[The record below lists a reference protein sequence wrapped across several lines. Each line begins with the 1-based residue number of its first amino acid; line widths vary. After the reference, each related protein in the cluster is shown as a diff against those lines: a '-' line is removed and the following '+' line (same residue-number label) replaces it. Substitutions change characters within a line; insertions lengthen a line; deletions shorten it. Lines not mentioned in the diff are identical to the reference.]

1 MGCYLQTP
9 NSYSET
15 PLFSEALK
23 RELFPSANT
32 VPLPFLFDSVFS
44 FDLFILI
51 HLEVSKLNQK
61 DD

>member
-9 NSYSET
+9 NSFSVT

-23 RELFPSANT
+23 CELFASATT

-44 FDLFILI
+44 FDLFILA
-51 HLEVSKLNQK
+51 HLEVSKLNQN